1 MENISTTPNTAYDP
15 SKDLNSMTC
24 TDKSL
29 NPVYVYE
36 AAKDVNADTSLLD
49 TSILNETE
57 YVEE

>member
-1 MENISTTPNTAYDP
+1 MENITTTPITVYDP
-15 SKDLNSMTC
+15 SKDLNIMTC

-36 AAKDVNADTSLLD
+36 AAKDVNTDTSLLD
-49 TSILNETE
+49 TSVLNETE